1 MVATTVDIFTS
12 LWSIFS
18 TLGVLVGVVVMAYMV
33 YLIVRNRAKPEG
45 PEPEDAPKPGELPRE
60 QKGAKK
66 LLISVILSASIVLTL
81 ISLTFIA
88 LDNLDR
94 PPAGAM
100 EVKVIAFQWG
110 WKFIYP
116 NGYESIG
123 ELRIPRG
130 TPVKLYVTSQDVFHN
145 MGIISLRLK
154 VDAIPGKTNI
164 AWTRVYETGV
174 YDIRCFELCGDGHG
188 VMIGKL
194 VVMDPEEFNSW
205 YSSLQVS

>member
-1 MVATTVDIFTS
+1 MEIFMS

-18 TLGVLVGVVVMAYMV
+18 TLGVLVGVVVMSYMI
-33 YLIVRNRAKPEG
+33 YLIVKNRARPGG

-66 LLISVILSASIVLTL
+66 LLISVVLSASIVLTL

-88 LDNLDR
+88 LDSLDT
-94 PPAGAM
+94 PPADAM
-100 EVKVIAFQWG
+100 EVKVVAFQWG
-110 WKFIYP
+110 WRFIYP
-116 NGYESIG
+116 NGYESVG

-145 MGIISLRLK
+145 MGIIGLRLK

>member
-18 TLGVLVGVVVMAYMV
+18 TLGVLVGVVVMSYMV
-33 YLIVRNRAKPEG
+33 YLIVKNRAKPEK
-45 PEPEDAPKPGELPRE
+45 PEPEDTPRPGELPRE

-66 LLISVILSASIVLTL
+66 LLISVVLSASIVITL

-94 PPAGAM
+94 PPADAL
-100 EVKVIAFQWG
+100 EVKVVAFQWG

-116 NGYESIG
+116 NGYESVG

-130 TPVKLYVTSQDVFHN
+130 TAVKLYVTSQDVFHN
-145 MGIISLRLK
+145 IGIIDLRLK

-164 AWTRVYETGV
+164 GWTRVYETGV

-194 VVMDPEEFNSW
+194 IVMDPGEFNSW